1 MFKGEASE
9 ISPNKD
15 AGQSTEYR
23 NSAAEF
29 STTTRR
35 KWRQKQTE
43 GAMVLPRKTI
53 PGQPQRRFA
62 DGLHRPVG
70 LVFASGHL
78 LWTACQLSGE
88 RQLEPRL
95 AGKCCKNSHDE
106 VNNFVKSRRAQ

>member
-9 ISPNKD
+9 ISRNKD
-15 AGQSTEYR
+15 AGKATEYW
-23 NSAAEF
+23 NNVAEF
-29 STTTRR
+29 STTMRR

-43 GAMVLPRKTI
+43 GAMILPRSTV
-53 PGQPQRRFA
+53 PGQPRRRFA

-88 RQLEPRL
+88 HQLEPQL
-95 AGKCCKNSHDE
+95 A
-106 VNNFVKSRRAQ
+106 VKAARTFMIESIIV